1 MATGPRPSF
10 HVDPPSEPLP
20 TADELLARRA
30 REFDRR
36 RAAAESRTLID
47 VTVTLTGAFGV
58 ALVGDPHV
66 DDPGTDIRLL
76 QSHVALFQ
84 QHDRLLPIGIGDY
97 HNNWIGRL
105 ARLYAEQSTSAAEA
119 LVLVEWLVRSTRWLA
134 LVGGNHDLW
143 SGAGDPIQW
152 MARQAR
158 VQYEAHGV
166 RLGLHLPNNRQIRI
180 NARHHFAGHSQYS
193 PAFGVAKAAM
203 MHHHGDHVLVAGH
216 THQSGLAVIRDHAT
230 RLITHALRIGSYKT
244 YDRYAEEKGLPFQSF
259 TCCPV
264 VVVRP
269 QFADDDVR
277 LLTTFFEPE
286 TAADFLAWL
295 QSRKSERGA

>member
-1 MATGPRPSF
+1 MPVSIDIGF
-10 HVDPPSEPLP
+10 LDHFVDLLISEFFAQVGHDVPQFGCGDESVTISIEDLEGFN
-20 TADELLARRA
+20 ELLLGVSVLHLPGHQG
-30 REFDRR
+30 E
-36 RAAAESRTLID
+36 ELGEID
-47 VTVTLTGAFGV
+47 GSVSVGINLGAVVVNGETQDPAVKTVGEMMRIIRSQEIPSQLMEILGAFGV

-166 RLGLHLPNNRQIRI
+166 RLGLHQIGR
-180 NARHHFAGHSQYS
+180 A
-193 PAFGVAKAAM
+193 
-203 MHHHGDHVLVAGH
+203 HV
-216 THQSGLAVIRDHAT
+216 
-230 RLITHALRIGSYKT
+230 
-244 YDRYAEEKGLPFQSF
+244 
-259 TCCPV
+259 
-264 VVVRP
+264 
-269 QFADDDVR
+269 
-277 LLTTFFEPE
+277 
-286 TAADFLAWL
+286 
-295 QSRKSERGA
+295 